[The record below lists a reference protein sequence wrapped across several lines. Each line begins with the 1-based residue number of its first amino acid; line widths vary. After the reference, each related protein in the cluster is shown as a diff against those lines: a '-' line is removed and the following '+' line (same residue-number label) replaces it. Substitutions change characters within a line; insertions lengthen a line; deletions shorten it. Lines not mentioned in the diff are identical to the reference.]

1 MTHRRLV
8 PLLVPLVLFA
18 VLLLGCVPV
27 TESLSDPDKAEPD
40 KRLLGKWQRQD
51 VNGDEIV
58 GMEIDSPAV
67 KGNPKGLMHA
77 VCNGQV
83 DDPVNA
89 LWFFTT
95 TIGKHTYATIYLDPR
110 DNMGQLPQFADFR
123 KEGAFEKW
131 NKGND
136 RCYFIVWYVLDRDK
150 LTVEGGDLV
159 AMKKLMQAEKI
170 EGMPSRLVPGLG
182 MPYFKTPSGWLATY
196 LEKSGPQTLYN
207 GTNVQEWQRPKK

>member
-8 PLLVPLVLFA
+8 LLLVPLVLFA
-18 VLLLGCVPV
+18 VLLPGCVPV

-40 KRLLGKWQRQD
+40 KRLLGKWQRR
-51 VNGDEIV
+51 VGDEIR
-58 GMEIDSPAV
+58 GLEIDSPAV
-67 KGNPKGLMHA
+67 KGNPKGLMRA
-77 VCNGQV
+77 VYNGQE
-83 DDPVNA
+83 DDPKNA
-89 LWFFTT
+89 FWFFTT

-110 DNMGQLPQFADFR
+110 DNMAPLPEFADFR

-131 NKGND
+131 NKGKD
-136 RCYFIVWYVLDRDK
+136 RCYFIFRYVLDRDK
-150 LTVEGGDLV
+150 LTVDGGEME

-182 MPYFKTPSGWLATY
+182 MRYFKTPSGWLATY